1 MLWAWE
7 QNEEQFRQFAIN
19 ISGNSNDADVVAK
32 DIFEAL
38 MTEVPY
44 TLDDFETGIDIFKSR
59 VPSNYF
65 EQNLWTLGFEGVP
78 LQVRDL
84 LEYIVSLPDY
94 QLK

>member
-1 MLWAWE
+1 MFWAWD
-7 QNEEQFRQFAIN
+7 QNEEQFRQFAID
-19 ISGNSNDADVVAK
+19 ISGNSNDAEVVSK

-38 MTEVPY
+38 MGEIPY
-44 TLDDFETGIDIFKSR
+44 TLNDFETGIDIFKSR

-65 EQNLWTLGFEGVP
+65 EQNIWTLGFEGVP

-84 LEYIVSLPDY
+84 IEYIVSLPDY